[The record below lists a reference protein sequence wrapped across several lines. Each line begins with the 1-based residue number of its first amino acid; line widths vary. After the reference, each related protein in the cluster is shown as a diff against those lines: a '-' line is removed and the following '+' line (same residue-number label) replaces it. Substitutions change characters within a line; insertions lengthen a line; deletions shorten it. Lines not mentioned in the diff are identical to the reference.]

1 MGRWRTSL
9 IWGASMACIALLAGT
24 ALVYTS
30 TERLLDRPYPVV
42 TATIPAARAADAIA
56 RGRHLADITGCT
68 DCHGADLRG
77 RVFIDDGWW
86 RGRYYASNLTLK
98 AQSYSDED
106 LARIVRTGVRPD
118 GRGVVA
124 MPAFGYV
131 RVSNDEMAEI
141 IAFVRS
147 LPAGGKAQPAH
158 LIGPLD
164 RWDLWVGRKLKP
176 AVAYVAAESMKAPP
190 HRGAQHERARH
201 LVGIVCTECHG
212 GDLGGNGWD
221 SGAPA
226 LTVVR
231 AYRREQLNT
240 LLRTGVGA
248 DARQHG
254 LMSKVA
260 RDRLHHL
267 TDDEIAA
274 IHDYLSS
281 TAPS

>member
-1 MGRWRTSL
+1 MSAWRAGL
-9 IWGASMACIALLAGT
+9 GWAASIASIAVLAG
-24 ALVYTS
+24 AAMVYLS
-30 TERLLDRPYPVV
+30 TQRLLDRRYAVAP
-42 TATIPAARAADAIA
+42 AAIPAALGADAGA
-56 RGRHLADITGCT
+56 RGRHLADIAGCT

-98 AQSYSDED
+98 AQDYSDED

-131 RVSNDEMAEI
+131 RVSDGEMADI
-141 IAFVRS
+141 VAFVRS
-147 LPAGGKAQPAH
+147 RPVGGEVQPSH

-176 AVAYVAAESMKAPP
+176 AVSYVAAESRKAPP
-190 HRGAQHERARH
+190 DRGPQHEPARH
-201 LVGIVCTECHG
+201 LVGVVCAECHG
-212 GDLGGNGWD
+212 GDLTGNGWD
-221 SGAPA
+221 TGAPN
-226 LTVVR
+226 LTVAR
-231 AYRREQLNT
+231 AYGRDQLKR
-240 LLRTGVGA
+240 LLRTGIGVDGKE
-248 DARQHG
+248 HG

-260 RDRLHHL
+260 RERLHHL

-274 IHDYLSS
+274 IHDYLSAP
-281 TAPS
+281 APS